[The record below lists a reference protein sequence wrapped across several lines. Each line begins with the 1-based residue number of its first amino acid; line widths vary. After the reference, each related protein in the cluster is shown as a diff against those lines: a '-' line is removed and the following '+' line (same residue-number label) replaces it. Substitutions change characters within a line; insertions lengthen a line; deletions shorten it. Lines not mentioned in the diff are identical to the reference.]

1 MTSSSSPH
9 WGANE
14 HPEANPSPAMLP
26 SSMANSSDL
35 FDGELF
41 GEELMD
47 IYNAAVED
55 GPPGGKCDYY
65 V

>member
-9 WGANE
+9 WGATE
-14 HPEANPSPAMLP
+14 QPGADPSPAMLP
-26 SSMANSSDL
+26 SSMATSSDL
-35 FDGELF
+35 FDGEIF

-55 GPPGGKCDYY
+55 GPAGGTCHFDK
-65 V
+65 